1 MENEVIITGANGL
14 VGSYVAEQLKH
25 THTLLSFDISDP
37 VQPIDITDRD
47 VVMKAVSQSP
57 AEYIVHFA
65 AFTDVTA
72 AWEQSGDT
80 SGIAYKVNV
89 LGTQYLV
96 DACNETGKHLIHT
109 STSYVFDGEQLDPY
123 IETDPTNPI
132 EWYGETKA
140 LAEEYIIEHAKSW
153 TIFRIDQP
161 FRPDQFAK
169 KDLPHK
175 IIEQLHTNS
184 LTPQFSDHYF
194 GPTWIPDYAKIIKWA
209 LRTKPQG
216 LFHASN
222 GEQWTNLQFAQEIA
236 REIGVTDNIT
246 ASSLTEYL
254 KTQNRPY
261 QKNTAL
267 NCEKLKHILD
277 FTLTPISQAIALIQ
291 E

>member
-1 MENEVIITGANGL
+1 VENEVIITGANGL
-14 VGSYVAEQLKH
+14 VGSYVAQHLSS
-25 THTLLSFDISDP
+25 THSLISFDISDP
-37 VQPIDITDRD
+37 DRPIDITNKD
-47 VVMKAVSQSP
+47 VVMKAVSEST

-96 DACNETGKHLIHT
+96 DACNEAGKHLIHT
-109 STSYVFDGEQLDPY
+109 STSYVFDGEKADPY
-123 IETDPTNPI
+123 VESDPTSPI

-140 LAEEYIIEHAKSW
+140 LAEQYITEHAKNW

-161 FRPDQFAK
+161 FRPDVFPK

-175 IIEQLHTNS
+175 IIDQLSSNT

-194 GPTWIPDYAKIIKWA
+194 GPTWIPDYAKVIAWA
-209 LRTKPQG
+209 IRTKPQG
-216 LFHASN
+216 LFHATN
-222 GEQWTNLQFAQEIA
+222 GETWTNLQYAQEIA
-236 REIGVTDNIT
+236 RAVGSSQEVQG
-246 ASSLTEYL
+246 SSLTEYL

-267 NCEKLKHILD
+267 NCGKLQNILD
-277 FTLTPISQAIALIQ
+277 FKQTPIAQAISLI
-291 E
+291 ER